1 MNKGLSFRF
10 FILFLIIII
19 LFTNIFF
26 VSVSSTSSISYQKSN
41 TNDIETNANIV
52 FNNYINL
59 TVEEVWD
66 LIKNSNNGVQILI
79 DVRTPEEYFNERI
92 YTSCILE
99 KPRLFPLY
107 IMQSNDFLLHF
118 FIMFY
123 KDKEIIL
130 YCRSA
135 DRSFEATKILINNDF
150 TGTIYNMVGGIN
162 EWKQAG
168 LPTI

>member
-1 MNKGLSFRF
+1 MNRDLSHRF
-10 FILFLIIII
+10 LTISIIII

-26 VSVSSTSSISYQKSN
+26 VSVSSIYTIKDQQSN
-41 TNDIETNANIV
+41 TINIKIKENIV
-52 FNNYINL
+52 IDSYFNL
-59 TVEEVWD
+59 TVEEVWN
-66 LIKNSNNGVQILI
+66 LISNSTNGIQILI

-92 YTSCILE
+92 YTSSLLE

-107 IMQSNDFLLHF
+107 IMQNNELLLHF
-118 FIMFY
+118 FITFY

-135 DRSFEATKILINNDF
+135 NRSFDATKILINNDF
-150 TGTIYNMVGGIN
+150 SGTIYNMMGGIN

-168 LPTI
+168 LPTT

>member
-1 MNKGLSFRF
+1 MNKGLPFRF
-10 FILFLIIII
+10 FTLCVLII
-19 LFTNIFF
+19 LFTNIFL
-26 VSVSSTSSISYQKSN
+26 VSVSSTQTIKNQQSN
-41 TNDIETNANIV
+41 TINIKTKENIV
-52 FNNYINL
+52 IDSYFNL

-66 LIKNSNNGVQILI
+66 LIKNSTNGIQILI

-92 YTSCILE
+92 YTSSFLE

-107 IMQSNDFLLHF
+107 VMQSNELLLHF

-130 YCRSA
+130 YCRS
-135 DRSFEATKILINNDF
+135 DNRSFEATKILINNDF
-150 TGTIYNMVGGIN
+150 SGTIYNMIGGIN

>member
-1 MNKGLSFRF
+1 MDKDLSFRF
-10 FILFLIIII
+10 LTIAILIILISNVFLVSAASVNPISIQQSDKNNII
-19 LFTNIFF
+19 IRDMIIFDDYF
-26 VSVSSTSSISYQKSN
+26 
-41 TNDIETNANIV
+41 
-52 FNNYINL
+52 NL
-59 TVEEVWD
+59 TVEEVWN
-66 LIKNSNNGVQILI
+66 LISNSTNGIQILI

-92 YTSCILE
+92 FTSSLLE

-107 IMQSNDFLLHF
+107 MMQNNKILLQF
-118 FIMFY
+118 FITFY

-135 DRSFEATKILINNDF
+135 NRSFDATKILINNDF
-150 TGTIYNMVGGIN
+150 SGVIYNMMGGIN

>member
-1 MNKGLSFRF
+1 MDKDLSFRF
-10 FILFLIIII
+10 LTIAILIILTSNVFLVSAASVNPISIQQSDKNNII
-19 LFTNIFF
+19 IRDMIIFDDYF
-26 VSVSSTSSISYQKSN
+26 
-41 TNDIETNANIV
+41 
-52 FNNYINL
+52 NL
-59 TVEEVWD
+59 TVEEVWN
-66 LIKNSNNGVQILI
+66 LISNSTNGIQILI

-92 YTSCILE
+92 FTSSLLE

-107 IMQSNDFLLHF
+107 MMQNNKILLQF
-118 FIMFY
+118 FKTFY

-135 DRSFEATKILINNDF
+135 NRSFDATMILINNDF
-150 TGTIYNMVGGIN
+150 SGVIYNMMGGIN